1 MIRLNASASLA
12 LSSLLLLSLVGCSK
26 SSGGG
31 SAASTTGGVTSSNA
45 TPTTSNTTSTAP
57 LTTQAPIVNAFA
69 ATGLGGVYAV
79 SGSDPVRG
87 PYSGQVELRWEG
99 SDYSFVREV
108 EYTTYRHRGRPVS
121 LVWSGRAVDGPAS
134 GLRIDLSL
142 QRMNFVGEAEGITQ
156 VRSAA
161 DGAPMTVQ
169 ADFTPQGAQAF
180 SGTYRGQGAPFTDPS
195 EDWSYD
201 HPPYVDPIWTL
212 ERTSEASHSAP
223 NRLTKLGLQV
233 LFRTYYSTPWI
244 APYLNHPTFQTWVHR
259 FVYDRTDFALHRA
272 RPDLLRLVDT
282 LVDDLN
288 LHEAELKANAFG
300 KTLAQKAAEAD
311 LEVPREFLEATAGC
325 LIGRSDTGA
334 VHDEHDGTLWTGT
347 YCYSQALRYEVTQDP
362 AARDNMLRSA
372 TSLYTMLKISG
383 RGDDFA
389 RTIRTAGQ
397 RPLGTKWLPGV
408 APYTNLEWKIGG
420 NNDMWKGFLLGG
432 LALHDSS
439 AGQSMR
445 ADFGAALRD
454 LAQTHDVMKG
464 SRRGGNRLITWGVVA
479 ALTGDARA
487 KSEYRKEAR
496 NPFLTAFNVAMG
508 GGFHFKG
515 VTDWSGTHLNIVGL
529 MLSRR
534 LAEIHNYW
542 VAKPTTRL
550 ALQRAAKAGQK
561 TRRSLHMIVAAGIAP
576 SSSLDTEDAIWA
588 MRELPM
594 PRSQIAVGLKHLP
607 SFSASPVPNLPWK
620 QDWATD
626 QGRARGMEAPPNW
639 VIPQNSY
646 AWKNTPFPRVVSRG
660 RYTPRNASNDLLMAY
675 WFGRRYGVINP
686 TE

>member
-1 MIRLNASASLA
+1 
-12 LSSLLLLSLVGCSK
+12 
-26 SSGGG
+26 
-31 SAASTTGGVTSSNA
+31 
-45 TPTTSNTTSTAP
+45 
-57 LTTQAPIVNAFA
+57 VNAFA
-69 ATGLGGVYAV
+69 ATGFGGVYAV
-79 SGSDPVRG
+79 SGTDPVRG
-87 PYSGQVELRWEG
+87 AYSGQVELRWEG

-108 EYTTYRHRGRPVS
+108 EYTSYRHQGRPVS

-142 QRMNFVGEAEGITQ
+142 QRMNFAGEAEGIAPRT
-156 VRSAA
+156 AA
-161 DGAPMTVQ
+161 DGIPMTVQ
-169 ADFTPQGAQAF
+169 ADFAPQGAQAF

-195 EDWSYD
+195 EHWSYD
-201 HPPYVDPIWTL
+201 HPPYVDPIWQL
-212 ERTSEASHSAP
+212 ERTTQDSHSAP
-223 NRLTKLGLQV
+223 NRLTKLGLQI

-244 APYLNHPTFQTWVHR
+244 APYTSHPDFQSWVHR

-272 RPDLLRLVDT
+272 RPDLLRLIDT

-288 LHEAELKANAFG
+288 LHEAEIKANAFG

-311 LEVPREFLEATAGC
+311 LEVPQTFLEPNAGC
-325 LIGRSDTGA
+325 LISRSASGA

-347 YCYSQALRYEVTQDP
+347 YCYSQALRYETTQDP
-362 AARDNMLRSA
+362 AARDNMIRSA

-397 RPLGTKWLPGV
+397 RPLGTTWRPGV

-420 NNDMWKGFLLGG
+420 NNDMWKGFLLAG
-432 LALHDSS
+432 LALHDGP
-439 AGQSMR
+439 GQSMR
-445 ADFGAALRD
+445 ADFGAALQT

-464 SRRGGNRLITWGVVA
+464 SRRGGNRLITWGTVA
-479 ALTGDARA
+479 ALTGDAAA

-496 NPFLTAFNVAMG
+496 NPYLTAFNVAMG

-529 MLSRR
+529 LLSRR
-534 LAEIHNYW
+534 LAVIHNYW
-542 VAKPTTRL
+542 IAKPTTRL
-550 ALQRAAKAGQK
+550 ALQRAAKGLAK

-576 SSSLDTEDAIWA
+576 SSSLDTSDAIWA

-594 PRSQIAVGLKHLP
+594 PRSQIAVGLTHLP
-607 SFSASPVPNLPWK
+607 SFSASPIPNLPWK
-620 QDWATD
+620 QDWATN
-626 QGRARGMEAPPNW
+626 QGRARGMEAPPLW

-646 AWKNTPFPRVVSRG
+646 AWKNTPFPRVVSGG
-660 RYTPRNASNDLLMAY
+660 RYTALNASSDLLLAY
-675 WFGRRYGVINP
+675 WFGRRYGVISP
-686 TE
+686 TD